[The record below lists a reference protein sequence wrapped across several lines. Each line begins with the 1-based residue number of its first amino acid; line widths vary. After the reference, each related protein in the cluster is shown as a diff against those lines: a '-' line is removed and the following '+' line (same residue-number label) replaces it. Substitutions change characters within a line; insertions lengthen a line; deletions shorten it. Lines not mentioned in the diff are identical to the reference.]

1 MAGLDSIIPEDLPE
15 IPSEPVATPTVPAVS
30 DLARGRILM
39 QQQIDRLARSLDK
52 RLNPPF
58 DPMMMKIAAGF
69 FKPTKT
75 GGFGESLGYAAEGA
89 SEQAEKD
96 IARRSE
102 IEKLKLELAQKS
114 YDLASEAEAYD
125 LLTRASTGQL
135 GPKAKQVADLSVQS
149 TGGNTGSA
157 KPSEGGGAGV
167 TLNVK
172 PAEAVQMVQQNPNI
186 MDKITMTPEIVGAIS
201 AINKK
206 YGEVAKTILEG
217 QTKRAELES
226 KRYQMNAQ
234 GDVFDTFTGEFKEK
248 GSRTVDVNSPFDPD
262 VTMKIPSSL
271 IKEYNNLDFNK
282 PNVVNEWL
290 QKHGLGAFAIGKGGV
305 GEPTGGVETTGKP
318 TGGTKLERE
327 TVAKVAEKRAGSD
340 IEQDTK
346 DKAQISSAADAAIDI
361 KNNARSVYSYA
372 ANPQTA
378 GAFGILAK
386 PGMSNAFF
394 KALEEPLRIGDISVG
409 IANVED
415 VIRTGGGTQ
424 AEIDAA
430 KAVARNISQLELGFS
445 QAFKGQGQVS
455 DNERRIVQ
463 RVGPAISDSPKV
475 MMLKSELITARATF
489 DSENAARYQAWA
501 QKHPNDYVRDYKQS
515 PEFKSLRSFY
525 DSKLNQ
531 IENKY
536 MPKGK

>member
-1 MAGLDSIIPEDLPE
+1 MAGLDSITPEDLPE
-15 IPSEPVATPTVPAVS
+15 IPSESVASPTLPPVS

-39 QQQIDRLARSLDK
+39 QQQIERLSRSLDK

-58 DPMMMKIAAGF
+58 DPMMMKVASGF
-69 FKPTKT
+69 LKPTKT

-89 SEQAEKD
+89 AEQAEKD

-125 LLTRASTGQL
+125 LLTRAASGQL
-135 GPKAKQVADLSVQS
+135 GPQAKKVADLSVQS
-149 TGGNTGSA
+149 TSGSTGAA

-172 PAEAVQMVQQNPNI
+172 PAEAVQMVQENPNV
-186 MDKITMTPEIVGAIS
+186 MDKITMTPEIVGAIG

-206 YGEVAKTILEG
+206 YGEVAKTIYEG
-217 QTKRAELES
+217 QMKRAELET
-226 KRYQMNAQ
+226 KRYTTNAQ
-234 GDVFDTFTGEFKEK
+234 GDVWDNFEGKWIEK
-248 GSRTVDVNSPFDPD
+248 GSRSVEVASPFDPD
-262 VTMKIPSSL
+262 RTMKMPSDL
-271 IKEYNNLDFNK
+271 VKEYNKLDFNN
-282 PNVVNEWL
+282 PSLVNSWL
-290 QKHGLGAFAIGKGGV
+290 QQHGLGAYAIGKGGE
-305 GEPTGGVETTGKP
+305 GTPSGGNAP
-318 TGGTKLERE
+318 AGGTKLEKE
-327 TVAKVAEKRAGSD
+327 TESRIKEKRAGSD

-346 DKAQISSAADAAIDI
+346 DKASISTAADAAIDI
-361 KNNARSVYSYA
+361 KNNARAVYSYA
-372 ANPQTA
+372 ANPKTA

-489 DSENAARYQAWA
+489 DAENAARYQAWA
-501 QKHPNDYVRDYKQS
+501 RTHPNDYVRDYKQS
-515 PEFKSLRSFY
+515 PEYKSLRSHY
-525 DSKLNQ
+525 DAKLNQ
-531 IENKY
+531 VENKY
-536 MPKGK
+536 MPKEK